1 MWRLLA
7 VECDK
12 IFPDCPRLPS
22 WRGPVRLHS
31 YYSLEAAGI
40 GFDHARIN
48 GEALPANEARIHA
61 AAHYSLEDMAEEIAI
76 TEATVPVLPE
86 CGVVGHL
93 VFEPETAKMG

>member
-22 WRGPVRLHS
+22 RRGPVRLCSRH
-31 YYSLEAAGI
+31 SLEAAGI
-40 GFDHARIN
+40 GFDHARID
-48 GEALPANEARIHA
+48 GEAFPANKASIHA
-61 AAHYSLEDMAEEIAI
+61 AAHHSLEDMAEEIAV
-76 TEATVPVLPE
+76 TEATVPVLAE

-93 VFEPETAKMG
+93 VFEPETA